1 MSSHARVAALVV
13 ATAIALLLG
22 IPAFRGDA
30 QSQGGAAL
38 SLKWA
43 FVGIEKSGQKRVID
57 FATSPTVRSDDRL
70 QVYIEALT
78 SAHVYLFLYDSNKD
92 LTLLYPENPRAP
104 AAPVGAGGGRIL
116 PAEDEWF
123 AFDAAAGEEQFYLLA
138 SVKRLSRL
146 EDLTA
151 AWVKNQKSAEAK
163 ARVLEEIKAQRR
175 LHSGLTA
182 AVEKGVPMA
191 GTFQSRAMGP
201 EFLGEATLVEAKGF
215 YARTLRLAHE

>member
-1 MSSHARVAALVV
+1 MSSHAHGAALVV
-13 ATAIALLLG
+13 AAVVLLLG
-22 IPAFRGDA
+22 IPAFRGGA
-30 QSQGGAAL
+30 QSQAGATLA
-38 SLKWA
+38 LKWA
-43 FVGIEKSGQKRVID
+43 FIGLEKGGQKRVID
-57 FATSPTVRSDDRL
+57 FATSPTVRAGDRL

-78 SAHVYLFLYDSNKD
+78 SAHIYIFLYDSNKD

-104 AAPVGAGGGRIL
+104 AAPGGEEGGRIL
-116 PAEDEWF
+116 PGEEEWF

-138 SVKRLSRL
+138 SAKRLSRL

-201 EFLGEATLVEAKGF
+201 ELLGEATLVEANGF
-215 YARTLRLAHE
+215 YTRTLRLAHE

>member
-1 MSSHARVAALVV
+1 MSSHAHGAALVV
-13 ATAIALLLG
+13 AAVVLLLG
-22 IPAFRGDA
+22 IPAFRGGA
-30 QSQGGAAL
+30 QSQAGATLA
-38 SLKWA
+38 LKWA
-43 FVGIEKSGQKRVID
+43 FIGLEKGGQKRVID
-57 FATSPTVRSDDRL
+57 FATSPTVRAGDRL

-78 SAHVYLFLYDSNKD
+78 SAHIYIFLYDSNKD

-104 AAPVGAGGGRIL
+104 AAPGGEEGGRIL
-116 PAEDEWF
+116 PGEDEWF

-138 SVKRLSRL
+138 SAKRLSRL

-201 EFLGEATLVEAKGF
+201 EFLGEATLVEANGF
-215 YARTLRLAHE
+215 YTRTLRLAHE

>member
-1 MSSHARVAALVV
+1 MNSHARGTALAA
-13 ATAIALLLG
+13 AAIALLLG
-22 IPAFRGDA
+22 VPAFRGGA
-30 QSQGGAAL
+30 QSQGGAPL

-43 FVGIEKSGQKRVID
+43 FIGLEKGGQKRVID
-57 FATSPTVRSDDRL
+57 FAASPSVRAGDRL

-104 AAPVGAGGGRIL
+104 AASGGEGGGRIL

-123 AFDAAAGEEQFYLLA
+123 TFDEATGEEQFYLLA

-151 AWVKNQKSAEAK
+151 AWVRNQKSAEAK

-191 GTFQSRAMGP
+191 GTFQSRAMAS
-201 EFLGEATLVEAKGF
+201 EILGEATLVEAKGF
-215 YARTLRLAHE
+215 YARTLRFAHE

>member
-1 MSSHARVAALVV
+1 MSSHARGTALAA
-13 ATAIALLLG
+13 AAIALLLG
-22 IPAFRGDA
+22 IPAFRGGA

-38 SLKWA
+38 ALKWA
-43 FVGIEKSGQKRVID
+43 FIGLEKGGQKRVID
-57 FATSPTVRSDDRL
+57 FAANPSVRAGDRL
-70 QVYIEALT
+70 QVYLEALT
-78 SAHVYLFLYDSNKD
+78 SAYIYLFLYDSNKD

-104 AAPVGAGGGRIL
+104 AAPVGEGGGRIL

-123 AFDAAAGEEQFYLLA
+123 AFDATAGEEQFYILA
-138 SVKRLSRL
+138 SAKRLSRL

-151 AWVKNQKSAEAK
+151 AWARNQKSAEAK

-191 GTFQSRAMGP
+191 GTFQTRALAP
-201 EFLGEATLVEAKGF
+201 EILGEATLVEAKGF